1 MSKQAVP
8 ANGPMA
14 MNGALHE
21 GIAQDD
27 AAARLVDQLHA
38 QNRLL
43 KLVLGGVLTV
53 GGALVLMGARTPP
66 SRVAFDEIDVAKI
79 NIVGADGAK
88 SMVIAARGLLPEPII
103 DGKEVHS
110 SRSAMPGML
119 FYNGVGDEVGG
130 LIYDGKLDDK
140 GKPSGGVH
148 LSMDRFGGDQQLAVH
163 HYESN
168 GHMETGL
175 SVYDRGLHKAYDA
188 LYQQYKDAPAGP
200 EKQALRQKW
209 KEAGGEQTQRL
220 FVGRTRGD
228 SSALIL
234 ADAAGRPR
242 IMMTVSP
249 SGEPSLAF
257 MDDKGNVTQQLPQV
271 AGTTP

>member
-1 MSKQAVP
+1 MSKHVMP
-8 ANGPMA
+8 ATGPA
-14 MNGALHE
+14 TGKGVE
-21 GIAQDD
+21 DD
-27 AAARLVDQLHA
+27 AAAALFHQLRT

-53 GGALVLMGARTPP
+53 GGALALMGARTPP
-66 SRVAFDEIDVAKI
+66 SRATFDEINVARI
-79 NIVGADGAK
+79 NIVGADGGR
-88 SMVIAARGLLPEPII
+88 SMVIAARGLLPEPVV
-103 DGKEVHS
+103 DGKEIKS
-110 SRSAMPGML
+110 GRGPMPGML

-130 LIYDGKLDDK
+130 LIYDGKLDAK
-140 GKPSGGVH
+140 GKPSAGVH

-163 HYESN
+163 HYEVN

-175 SVYDRGLHKAYDA
+175 SVYDRGLHQDYDA
-188 LYQQYKDAPAGP
+188 LYQQYQAAPAGP

-209 KEAGGEQTQRL
+209 KDAGGEQTQRL

-249 SGEPSLAF
+249 GGEPALAF
-257 MDDKGNVTQQLPQV
+257 MDDKGNVIQSLPQ
-271 AGTTP
+271 AATAKQ